1 MEIRPDEGVH
11 TGRIYRV
18 TGYEPMLIKYQ
29 HIHTLLSFRQLF
41 HAQKAARA
49 AHGNALSERWGGDRF
64 MSTTTTLPPELL
76 MPLAVVI

>member
-1 MEIRPDEGVH
+1 MNKYEVWFGAIRPDEGVH

-49 AHGNALSERWGGDRF
+49 AHGNALSERWGGGQVHEYNNN
-64 MSTTTTLPPELL
+64 S
-76 MPLAVVI
+76 AS